1 MIAARPWTIG
11 FRVRSAIG
19 RCSSSSS
26 RVRGRTEIC
35 CSRACTGS
43 SCWPTRN
50 EANTRKTPKATTP
63 ARTRI
68 STLDLDVRDLLDRE
82 EADEHHDPADDE
94 QDLANELREERLHEL
109 RVDQVERDH
118 DGDRQ
123 ERDEVTRVAAL
134 RGQGADLALDA
145 DTLADRERDRVQ
157 DLREVS
163 TDLLLDAD
171 GGDHEVE
178 VVAFDPADEVRER
191 LLHAQAEV
199 HLADDAPHLRAHRR
213 GRFTRHELDRLE
225 EARAR
230 AQGVRGQHDRVGELL
245 VEGVEAASDASADP
259 HPRNE
264 IPEERSDQGRERIA
278 RQEQDRGETE
288 READADVVVL
298 RDPQA
303 KVGACEIALHARAEA
318 LVLDIAGEGRERIDL
333 PAALLAL
340 LLGLWRRR
348 LLAAGVALH
357 ARAERLGRGSAEH
370 RRNAPEEQEHADEG
384 GRRDDVFETDQRR
397 PEDISPKTFC
407 GSLMPAA
414 SNFSEN
420 FGRMPVGRRRP
431 WTFPST

>member
-50 EANTRKTPKATTP
+50 DANTRKTPKATTP

-68 STLDLDVRDLLDRE
+68 YTLDLDVRDLLDRE

-94 QDLANELREERLHEL
+94 QDLSDELREERLHEL

-123 ERDEVTRVAAL
+123 ERDEVTRIAAL

-213 GRFTRHELDRLE
+213 GRLTRSGLGPLE
-225 EARAR
+225 EVRDRAV
-230 AQGVRGQHDRVGELL
+230 AVRG
-245 VEGVEAASDASADP
+245 
-259 HPRNE
+259 
-264 IPEERSDQGRERIA
+264 
-278 RQEQDRGETE
+278 
-288 READADVVVL
+288 VV
-298 RDPQA
+298 P
-303 KVGACEIALHARAEA
+303 
-318 LVLDIAGEGRERIDL
+318 
-333 PAALLAL
+333 LLA
-340 LLGLWRRR
+340 G
-348 LLAAGVALH
+348 
-357 ARAERLGRGSAEH
+357 
-370 RRNAPEEQEHADEG
+370 APC
-384 GRRDDVFETDQRR
+384 RR
-397 PEDISPKTFC
+397 PSAP
-407 GSLMPAA
+407 SWP
-414 SNFSEN
+414 
-420 FGRMPVGRRRP
+420 PVTPSAGRRRSAACARRA
-431 WTFPST
+431 TRATIGRASTKCPRRTGTRR